1 MKCGAV
7 AGFPVFK
14 ATPVPL
20 NTSSSRVCAHAHVQV
35 SAVHYCIMQT
45 LVRRGTACIAASR
58 RNTIPFCVDGAANL
72 KVTCQKSEERAGGLE
87 NRVWAGMEATAWSE
101 AREETRPGGL
111 AGGRPRHPCLTGC
124 SLSAQGP
131 DLGILR
137 AAPLLRGLL
146 LRWVGRG
153 LAHTRRSH
161 PLQSHAVI
169 TYVAFPSTRHFAVPK
184 PWATPTGPPQPAARL
199 PAGASLR
206 LSAMRLVSHASCRS
220 VHPSATSPLQP
231 HWVIRS
237 LENKQL
243 PQSLRPHCLC
253 SCHFSPSV
261 SLPPLPH
268 SSRAGQAPL
277 LAGSFP

>member
-1 MKCGAV
+1 MWRGSR
-7 AGFPVFK
+7 FPCVQSHACAAQHF
-14 ATPVPL
+14 
-20 NTSSSRVCAHAHVQV
+20 SSRVCAHAHVQV

-45 LVRRGTACIAASR
+45 LVRRGTACITASR

-87 NRVWAGMEATAWSE
+87 NRVWAGVEAAAWSE

-184 PWATPTGPPQPAARL
+184 PWATPTAPPQPAARL

-206 LSAMRLVSHASCRS
+206 LSAMRLAGLFTRRRLL
-220 VHPSATSPLQP
+220 PS
-231 HWVIRS
+231 S
-237 LENKQL
+237 LT
-243 PQSLRPHCLC
+243 
-253 SCHFSPSV
+253 
-261 SLPPLPH
+261 
-268 SSRAGQAPL
+268 G
-277 LAGSFP
+277 